1 MAVDTTALDRALGAI
16 GTTFRLT
23 RLYPATHPAM
33 QEALRQVTAA
43 LPGVAALGMVEW
55 NVGAT
60 GLHWQHQQLLPRN
73 TQLAEL
79 AGLLY
84 SRGVRVVT
92 VNPGVT
98 AEHILALFGVAT
110 GGVPPDDPA
119 LGRVTVSVGRTG
131 SVRLSAA
138 VRPPDLV
145 AATPPAP
152 PAPPAPLAPPVP
164 AGSSASASPPSPA
177 SPAPLAPPSPT
188 LAEGKR
194 GVVFRPDVL
203 PADVE
208 VRRTLEALQ
217 AAETTESQRA
227 AAEKL
232 LTLAPYLMTQRD
244 VAAIAEVIVALDAVL
259 PKVQDGSVAEQIG
272 AVGTALAD
280 GPTVER
286 MVKRLGELRVPPGE
300 RAAIVKAVG
309 ALAAVTAAQVVDA
322 YLGAPPELREP
333 YRAAIRVAADRA
345 FEPLQG
351 RLEGK
356 REDVVAA
363 TAHLLGLTGSPQAVP
378 LLIPLIRHRADAV
391 REAALHALAEIG
403 GREVTRPAMPALKD
417 ESAAVRAAAAQVI
430 GGGGDPGATTVLVR
444 RLEQE
449 ADEGVLAELL
459 KAVGRLA
466 APQALEVL
474 ARYAEP
480 GGRLRRRTPHLRA
493 AAIEGLG
500 YLNKGEARGLLEL
513 YSHDKE
519 PSVRRAAEAALR

>member
-1 MAVDTTALDRALGAI
+1 MAVDTTALDCALGAI

-131 SVRLSAA
+131 SVRLSVA

-145 AATPPAP
+145 AATP

-177 SPAPLAPPSPT
+177 SPAPLAPPSPS

-208 VRRTLEALQ
+208 VRRTLAALQ

-286 MVKRLGELRVPPGE
+286 MVKRLGVMRVPAVA
-300 RAAIVKAVG
+300 RAAV
-309 ALAAVTAAQVVDA
+309 
-322 YLGAPPELREP
+322 E
-333 YRAAIRVAADRA
+333 
-345 FEPLQG
+345 
-351 RLEGK
+351 
-356 REDVVAA
+356 
-363 TAHLLGLTGSPQAVP
+363 
-378 LLIPLIRHRADAV
+378 
-391 REAALHALAEIG
+391 
-403 GREVTRPAMPALKD
+403 
-417 ESAAVRAAAAQVI
+417 
-430 GGGGDPGATTVLVR
+430 
-444 RLEQE
+444 
-449 ADEGVLAELL
+449 
-459 KAVGRLA
+459 
-466 APQALEVL
+466 
-474 ARYAEP
+474 
-480 GGRLRRRTPHLRA
+480 
-493 AAIEGLG
+493 
-500 YLNKGEARGLLEL
+500 
-513 YSHDKE
+513 
-519 PSVRRAAEAALR
+519 